1 MTTDPNR
8 PIQHRQPERR
18 GGKTITD
25 VNDEIIGLRDEFRAH
40 IDAET
45 VLFAKFEMMM
55 GAHGSIEMIP
65 VRVAY
70 ITQMMARH
78 ELWEKDRAQLRKAII
93 EKTVAGVIWAVAVYL
108 VIAVGHDL
116 KDLIRAWQEKGG

>member
-55 GAHGSIEMIP
+55 AAHGALEVIP
-65 VRVAY
+65 VRIAY
-70 ITQMMARH
+70 INAMMARH
-78 ELWEKDRAQLRKAII
+78 AAREKDRLQLRKAII